1 MNPELKVG
9 MLAMII
15 GCKQPRNSWIIGRIV
30 TVEALFRIGECVPEQ
45 YRSEFGIQH
54 DPEVRGAFKVDVA
67 IVSGY
72 NVSPL
77 IIDNHGVIGQRHLMP
92 LPPLDDDAK
101 LFNTETPKET
111 EKC

>member
-9 MLAMII
+9 MPAMII
-15 GCKQPRNSWIIGRIV
+15 GCKYPRNSWIIGRVV
-30 TVEALFRIGECVPEQ
+30 TIEALFRVGECVPDQ
-45 YRSEFGIQH
+45 YRSEFAKEF
-54 DPEVRGAFKVDVA
+54 PCESRGSFKVDVA

-72 NVSPL
+72 NVSPFL
-77 IIDNHGVIGQRHLMP
+77 IENHGVIGQRHLMP

-101 LFNTETPKET
+101 LLDTETPKET